1 MNTEL
6 RTDITIAELCKGFVY
21 NESEGKGLYGWNGK
35 LIIQPEYQ
43 RNYIYNDG
51 KKDVAVAQSVLR
63 GFPLGLIY
71 LTLRSDGMYEVLDG
85 QQRITSLGRFLTNKL
100 PIVYDGREQNFNS
113 LNEEQK
119 KKFADT
125 RLTIYICQGTEKEI
139 KDWFQIINI
148 GGVRLNDQE
157 MRNAIY
163 SGPFVT
169 ALKALYSNSQNPM
182 QQKWGSYV
190 KGDPKRQEVLQTA
203 LEWTSKGKDNIEGYM
218 AEHRKDG
225 NIKPV
230 TVYFDS
236 VIDWVSSV
244 FPTLYSEQ
252 CGLDWG
258 RLYERYHNTPYNPEN
273 TEAEVARL
281 MADEYVTNKK
291 GIFEYVLGGCRDTR
305 LLNIRLFDKHTI
317 KTVYERQTQEAKAKG
332 VSNCPMCAMSSNDSV
347 RKHIYRPSEMD
358 ADHVSAWSKGGSTSI
373 DNCQMLCKTHNR
385 MKGNR

>member
-71 LTLRSDGMYEVLDG
+71 LTLRGDGMYEVLDG

-203 LEWTSKGKDNIEGYM
+203 LEWASKGKDNIEGYM

-258 RLYERYHNTPYNPEN
+258 MLYERYHNTPYNPEN

-317 KTVYERQTQEAKAKG
+317 KTVYERQTKEAKAKG

-347 RKHIYRPSEMD
+347 RKHIYHLSEMD

>member
-1 MNTEL
+1 MHTEL

-203 LEWTSKGKDNIEGYM
+203 LEWASKGKDNIEGYM

-258 RLYERYHNTPYNPEN
+258 RLYERYHNTPYNPEI

-317 KTVYERQTQEAKAKG
+317 KTVYERQTKEAKAKG

-347 RKHIYRPSEMD
+347 RKHIYHLSEMD

-385 MKGNR
+385 AKGNR